1 MTTQTETT
9 RAQDAVMLV
18 ARILLALMFVIA
30 GFGKIGGFE
39 GTAGYIASKGLPLP
53 QLGAAI
59 AIVVELAG
67 GIMLI
72 VGWKARWAALAI
84 AVFTA
89 VATVI
94 FHNYWAMTGADAGMQ
109 RLMFMKNVSV
119 IGGLLAVYAFGPGR
133 LSIDRG

>member
-1 MTTQTETT
+1 
-9 RAQDAVMLV
+9 MLV

-67 GIMLI
+67 GIMLV

-94 FHNYWAMTGADAGMQ
+94 FHNFWAMTGADAGMQ

>member
-1 MTTQTETT
+1 MTTQTGTT
-9 RAQDAVMLV
+9 PAQDAVMLV